1 MQNYRTHFRTFVE
14 RYPVVLSTTHSLC
27 ASIGAGHLLDYVI
40 IDESSQ
46 VDILTAAVC
55 CACCRNII
63 IIGDSRQL
71 PHIVEEQLRAKAEE
85 LRDKHRVPDAYDYVR
100 QNILSSFKRVF
111 GERLPVTLLR
121 EHYRCHPLI
130 IDFCNRK
137 YYRNELLIMTE
148 PKGDYPFTVLTTTAS
163 KTYSHNGRIYNQRQI
178 DATCDWIERQHTEY
192 AAMRFASDAKRESP
206 AERIAERLIGGIL
219 AEEDRFSAIGV
230 RRRSHLDFLLY
241 NRMDN
246 TPILGIEV
254 DGVLHHR
261 FDEVQVA
268 RDRRKNGI
276 LVKIGLPLLRL
287 STDGSSEK
295 ERIVGALEQAMQQ
308 G

>member
-1 MQNYRTHFRTFVE
+1 MRIAHG
-14 RYPVVLSTTHSLC
+14 S
-27 ASIGAGHLLDYVI
+27 D
-40 IDESSQ
+40 
-46 VDILTAAVC
+46 
-55 CACCRNII
+55 
-63 IIGDSRQL
+63 IGD
-71 PHIVEEQLRAKAEE
+71 
-85 LRDKHRVPDAYDYVR
+85 
-100 QNILSSFKRVF
+100 
-111 GERLPVTLLR
+111 LLR
-121 EHYRCHPLI
+121 YIR
-130 IDFCNRK
+130 
-137 YYRNELLIMTE
+137 
-148 PKGDYPFTVLTTTAS
+148 FTCEDVDSVFITSPIRSVFDVL
-163 KTYSHNGRIYNQRQI
+163 
-178 DATCDWIERQHTEY
+178 HTEY

-219 AEEDRFSAIGV
+219 AEEDRFSAIGVHRHYRLYDLVGRTVELSDEERLFV

-276 LVKIGLPLLRL
+276 LAKIGLPLLRL